1 MKIVICGA
9 GIAGLALAHRL
20 GTLGWDV
27 VVLEK
32 APGPRTQGY
41 MTDFFGPGYDAA
53 EAMGGPAQAARARVR
68 RPGGALPGRDRT
80 APRASAVRAVRQGSA
95 RPPAEHHATRPRAAA
110 ERWTATS
117 CCCASAGVSAFPRG

>member
-53 EAMGGPAQAARARVR
+53 EAMGVLPRLHELGYDVQEVRYLDETGRRRARLRFAQFAKAVHGR
-68 RPGGALPGRDRT
+68 LLSIMRPDL
-80 APRASAVRAVRQGSA
+80 
-95 RPPAEHHATRPRAAA
+95 
-110 ERWTATS
+110 
-117 CCCASAGVSAFPRG
+117 